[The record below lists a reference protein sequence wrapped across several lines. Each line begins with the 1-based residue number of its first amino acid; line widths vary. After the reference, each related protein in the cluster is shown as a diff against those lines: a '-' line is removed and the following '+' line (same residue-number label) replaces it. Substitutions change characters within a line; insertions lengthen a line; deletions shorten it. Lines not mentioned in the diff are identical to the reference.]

1 MNQMKNL
8 LQTKS
13 IIYLTIFILS
23 NNIYS
28 DALLESIHTH
38 KAKFE
43 KVALE
48 IWDYAEL
55 GYQEEKSSSLLA
67 KSLEDEG
74 FVVKKGLAGIP
85 SAFTAE
91 YNNGGPII
99 GILGEFDALPGLAQ
113 TSSPFKEVIH
123 NETGAG
129 HACGHHLFGA
139 ASAWAAVA
147 IKEWLVKNNV
157 KGTIRFYGTPAEEGG
172 SGKVY
177 MVREGLFNDVDIVL
191 HWHPDDSN
199 SANSRTS
206 NSNKSAKFTFRG
218 ISAHAA
224 GSPEQGRSAL
234 DGVEAMNHMVN
245 MMREHIPQESR
256 IHYVITK
263 GGLAP
268 NVVPDLAE
276 VYYYVRHPKMS
287 VVEDLFTRVVNTAS
301 GAAIGTDT
309 KMTYEVMHGNFSLLP
324 NDTLQKIVHKNL
336 KDLGGITYDEDEYE
350 YASEIYTTFFEPDNE
365 IGSQELVRPFKTS
378 HGYGSTDVGDVSWN
392 VPTAGLRTA
401 TWVPGTASHSWQAV
415 ASGGTSIGLK
425 GAELAA
431 KTLAKSAIEIFSDVS
446 IVENSKKELLS
457 RVGDDFEYKP
467 LLGDRE
473 PPLNYRKVN

>member
-1 MNQMKNL
+1 M
-8 LQTKS
+8 
-13 IIYLTIFILS
+13 
-23 NNIYS
+23 
-28 DALLESIHTH
+28 
-38 KAKFE
+38 
-43 KVALE
+43 
-48 IWDYAEL
+48 
-55 GYQEEKSSSLLA
+55 
-67 KSLEDEG
+67 
-74 FVVKKGLAGIP
+74 
-85 SAFTAE
+85 
-91 YNNGGPII
+91 
-99 GILGEFDALPGLAQ
+99 
-113 TSSPFKEVIH
+113 
-123 NETGAG
+123 
-129 HACGHHLFGA
+129 FGA
-139 ASAWAAVA
+139 ASAWAAVV
-147 IKEWLVKNNV
+147 IKEWIVKNNIQ
-157 KGTIRFYGTPAEEGG
+157 GTIRFYGTPAEEGG

-206 NSNKSAKFTFRG
+206 NSNKSAKFTFSG

-276 VYYYVRHPKMS
+276 VYYYVRHPEMS
-287 VVEDLFTRVVNTAS
+287 VVEDLFLRVVNTAN
-301 GAAIGTDT
+301 GAALGTDT
-309 KMTYEVMHGNFSLLP
+309 KMSYEVMHGNFSLLP

-336 KDLGGITYDEDEYE
+336 ESLGGVKYNAQENE
-350 YASEIYTTFFEPDNE
+350 YASVMYETFFEPDNQ
-365 IGSQELVRPFKTS
+365 IGSQETVRPFKTS

-392 VPTAGLRTA
+392 VPTAGFRAA

-431 KTLAKSAIEIFSDVS
+431 KTLAKSAIEIYSNPS
-446 IVENSKKELLS
+446 IIDEAKAELNE
-457 RVGDDFEYKP
+457 RVGNNFEYKP
-467 LLGDRE
+467 LLGDRK
-473 PPLNYRKVN
+473 PPLEYRKVN

>member
-1 MNQMKNL
+1 MGKKKGLFQR
-8 LQTKS
+8 KS
-13 IIYLTIFILS
+13 ISLLVLILLANTIHSDDIL
-23 NNIYS
+23 I
-28 DALLESIHTH
+28 SIDKH
-38 KAKFE
+38 KSKFE
-43 KVALE
+43 NVALE

-55 GYQEEKSSSLLA
+55 GYLEKNSSSLLA
-67 KSLEDEG
+67 SSLEDEG
-74 FVVKKGLAGIP
+74 FTIIKGLAGIP
-85 SAFTAE
+85 SAFIAE
-91 YNNGGPII
+91 FNNGGPVI

-113 TSSPFKEVIH
+113 TTSPFKEVA
-123 NETGAG
+123 NNSNGAG

-147 IKEWLVKNNV
+147 IKEWIVKNNIR
-157 KGTIRFYGTPAEEGG
+157 GTIRFYGTPAEEGG

-177 MVREGLFNDVDIVL
+177 MVREGLFEDVDIVL

-206 NSNKSAKFTFRG
+206 NSNKSAKFTFSG

-276 VYYYVRHPKMS
+276 VYYYVRHPKMT
-287 VVEDLFTRVVNTAS
+287 VVEDLFLRVVNAAN

-324 NDTLQKIVHKNL
+324 NDTLQKIVHRNL
-336 KDLGGITYDEDEYE
+336 ESLGGIKYNAQENE
-350 YASEIYTTFFEPDNE
+350 YASLIYETFFEPDNQ
-365 IGSQELVRPFKTS
+365 IGSQETVRPFKTS

-392 VPTAGLRTA
+392 VPTAGFRAA

-431 KTLAKSAIEIFSDVS
+431 KTLAMSAIEIYSNPS
-446 IVENSKKELLS
+446 IIEEAKAELNE
-457 RVGDDFEYKP
+457 RVGKNFEYKP
-467 LLGDRE
+467 LLGDRN
-473 PPLNYRKVN
+473 PPLEYRKVN

>member
-1 MNQMKNL
+1 MGKKKGLFQR
-8 LQTKS
+8 KS
-13 IIYLTIFILS
+13 ISLLVLILLA
-23 NNIYS
+23 NNIHS
-28 DALLESIHTH
+28 DDILISIDKH
-38 KAKFE
+38 KSKFE
-43 KVALE
+43 NVALE

-55 GYQEEKSSSLLA
+55 GYLEKNSSSLLA
-67 KSLEDEG
+67 SSLEDEG
-74 FVVKKGLAGIP
+74 FTIKKGLAGIP
-85 SAFTAE
+85 SAFIAE
-91 YNNGGPII
+91 FNNGGPVI

-113 TSSPFKEVIH
+113 TTSPFKEVA
-123 NETGAG
+123 NNSNGAG

-147 IKEWLVKNNV
+147 IKEWIVKNNIR
-157 KGTIRFYGTPAEEGG
+157 GTIRFYGTPAEEGG

-177 MVREGLFNDVDIVL
+177 MVREGLFEDVDIVL

-206 NSNKSAKFTFRG
+206 NSNKSAKFTFSG

-276 VYYYVRHPKMS
+276 VYYYVRHPKMT
-287 VVEDLFTRVVNTAS
+287 VVEDLFLRVVNTAN

-324 NDTLQKIVHKNL
+324 NDTLQKIVHRNL
-336 KDLGGITYDEDEYE
+336 ESLGGIKYNAQENE
-350 YASEIYTTFFEPDNE
+350 YASLMYETFFEPDNQ
-365 IGSQELVRPFKTS
+365 IGSQETVRPFKTS

-392 VPTAGLRTA
+392 VPTAGFRAA

-431 KTLAKSAIEIFSDVS
+431 KTLAMSAIEIYSNPS
-446 IVENSKKELLS
+446 IIEEAKAELNE
-457 RVGDDFEYKP
+457 RVGKNFEYKP
-467 LLGDRE
+467 LLGDRN
-473 PPLNYRKVN
+473 PPLEYRKVN

>member
-1 MNQMKNL
+1 MGKKKSLFQR
-8 LQTKS
+8 KS
-13 IIYLTIFILS
+13 ISLLVLILLANTIHSDDIL
-23 NNIYS
+23 I
-28 DALLESIHTH
+28 SIDKH
-38 KAKFE
+38 KSKFE
-43 KVALE
+43 NVALE

-55 GYQEEKSSSLLA
+55 GYLEKNSSSLLA
-67 KSLEDEG
+67 SSLEDEG
-74 FVVKKGLAGIP
+74 FTIKKGLAGIP
-85 SAFTAE
+85 SAFIAE
-91 YNNGGPII
+91 FNNGGPVI

-113 TSSPFKEVIH
+113 TTSPFKEVA
-123 NETGAG
+123 NNSNGAG

-147 IKEWLVKNNV
+147 IKEWIVKNNIR
-157 KGTIRFYGTPAEEGG
+157 GTIRFYGTPAEEGG

-177 MVREGLFNDVDIVL
+177 MVREGLFEDVDIVL

-206 NSNKSAKFTFRG
+206 NSNKSAKFTFSG

-276 VYYYVRHPKMS
+276 VYYYVRHPKMT
-287 VVEDLFTRVVNTAS
+287 VVEDLFLRVVNAAN

-324 NDTLQKIVHKNL
+324 NDTLQKIVHRNL
-336 KDLGGITYDEDEYE
+336 ESLGGIKYNAQENE
-350 YASEIYTTFFEPDNE
+350 YASLMYETFFEPDNQ
-365 IGSQELVRPFKTS
+365 IGSQETVRPFKTS

-392 VPTAGLRTA
+392 VPTAGFRAA

-431 KTLAKSAIEIFSDVS
+431 KTLAMSAIEIYSNPS
-446 IVENSKKELLS
+446 IIEEAKAELNE
-457 RVGDDFEYKP
+457 RVGKNFEYKP
-467 LLGDRE
+467 LLGDRN
-473 PPLNYRKVN
+473 PPLEYRKVN